1 MDFASKFQAVDPR
14 RHLYVGEQQPDIVPV
29 LQHFQRFFRIA
40 RLYDGVPV
48 LLQKLGGIQAQQ
60 DIVFSD
66 KNGQMIDAL
75 FMGHAIQPFLVM

>member
-1 MDFASKFQAVDPR
+1 
-14 RHLYVGEQQPDIVPV
+14 
-29 LQHFQRFFRIA
+29 
-40 RLYDGVPV
+40 V
-48 LLQKLGGIQAQQ
+48 LLQKLEGIQAQQ